1 MPTTTLRA
9 IALLSALL
17 LPSMTHSQDKDTDK
31 APKEEAAAKPKTTS
45 AEKPKSLKERVSYSY
60 GVIIA
65 RQLSERGIE
74 IDLTHFSTAF
84 KAISAGEESVLDE
97 DEIGAAFNEN
107 QKMLDEKNVAGEDK
121 ETLLAGK
128 KFLAENGKK
137 KGVTTTAS
145 GLQYEVMKAGDG
157 DKPKATDRVTVH
169 YHGSLLD
176 GKVFDSSVDRGEPAT
191 FGLNQVIPGWT
202 EGVQLMPKG
211 SKYRFFIPYDLAY
224 GSRGSGA
231 DIKPYSTLIFEV
243 EFLELAN

>member
-17 LPSMTHSQDKDTDK
+17 LPSMTHSQDKDK
-31 APKEEAAAKPKTTS
+31 APKEEAAAKPKAAS
-45 AEKPKSLKERVSYSY
+45 AEKLGTLKERVSYSY
-60 GVIIA
+60 GVMIA

-74 IDLTHFSTAF
+74 LDMKQFSKAF
-84 KAISAGEESVLDE
+84 KMISAGEESLLDE
-97 DEIGAAFNEN
+97 DEIGTAFREN
-107 QKMLDEKNVAGEDK
+107 QKIIDEKNVAGEDK

-137 KGVTTTAS
+137 KDVTTTAS
-145 GLQYEVMKAGDG
+145 GLQYEVMKAGEG
-157 DKPKATDRVTVH
+157 EKPKATDRVTVH
-169 YHGSLLD
+169 YHGTLMD

-224 GSRGSGA
+224 GSRGSGG

-243 EFLELAN
+243 EYLELAK

>member
-1 MPTTTLRA
+1 MPTTSLRA

-17 LPSMTHSQDKDTDK
+17 LPSMTHSQDKDK
-31 APKEEAAAKPKTTS
+31 APKEEAAAKPKAVS
-45 AEKPKSLKERVSYSY
+45 AEKPQSLKERVSYSY
-60 GVIIA
+60 GVMIA

-74 IDLTHFSTAF
+74 LDMSQFSKAF
-84 KAISAGEESVLDE
+84 KMISAGEESLLGE
-97 DEIGAAFNEN
+97 DEIGSAFREN
-107 QKMLDEKNVAGEDK
+107 QKIIDEKNVSGEDK
-121 ETLLAGK
+121 ETLMAGT

-145 GLQYEVMKAGDG
+145 GLQYEVMKAGEG
-157 DKPKATDRVTVH
+157 EKPKATDRVTVH
-169 YHGSLLD
+169 YHGTLMD

-224 GSRGSGA
+224 GSRGSGG

-243 EFLELAN
+243 EFLELAK